1 MWWFVNINVLALNVI
16 LNKCHVKKIDFEQ
29 MSLDEM
35 PPRANGN

>member
-1 MWWFVNINVLALNVI
+1 MWWWLNINVLALNVI
-16 LNKCHVKKIDFEQ
+16 FKNATLKKFDFEQ